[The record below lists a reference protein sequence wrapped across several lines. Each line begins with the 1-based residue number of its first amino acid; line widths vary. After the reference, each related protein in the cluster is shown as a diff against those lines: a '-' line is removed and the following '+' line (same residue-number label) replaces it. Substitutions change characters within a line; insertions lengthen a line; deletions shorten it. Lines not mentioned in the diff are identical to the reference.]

1 MKITHRRLVPFVA
14 LGVLAATA
22 LTGCSTASSST
33 ASSSTSAPA
42 TSSFSITTK
51 KLASASDTSYLP
63 SSVKSSGTLNV
74 ASSDGNAP
82 WVFFSASG
90 KAEGV
95 DADLIN
101 AAGKVLGVKVDWSN
115 IQFTAGIPGIQ
126 SGRYDFYLSAMADTK
141 AREQLVDFVD
151 YSKEGSG
158 VIVQKGN
165 PEKIKTLNDLCGKK
179 VSIITGSLFP
189 ATIAQLNKTCSS
201 PIQTTEF
208 ADANGP
214 LLAVA
219 SGQSDAT
226 MNTYGVSNYDLRT
239 ATSGVQTKLELSP
252 VPLFAPAYQG
262 IAFDKSNSQLA
273 ASIAGALQTLVKD
286 GQYAKIMKKWDVEGG
301 SLKNIEFNNPLF

>member
-1 MKITHRRLVPFVA
+1 MKTTHRRFTPFLAV
-14 LGVLAATA
+14 GILAAAA
-22 LTGCSTASSST
+22 LAGCSATASSD
-33 ASSSTSAPA
+33 SSPAP
-42 TSSFSITTK
+42 SSFSITSK
-51 KLASASDTSYLP
+51 KLATASDTRYLP
-63 SSVKSSGTLNV
+63 SSVKSSGELKV

-101 AAGKVLGVKVDWSN
+101 AAGKVLGLKIDWSN
-115 IQFTAGIPGIQ
+115 IQFTAAIPGVQ

-141 AREQLVDFVD
+141 AREPLVDFVD

-158 VIVQKGN
+158 VIVKKGN
-165 PEKIKTLNDLCGKK
+165 PEKIKTLHDLCGKK

-189 ATIAQLNKTCSS
+189 TTIAQLNKSCSS

-226 MNTYGVSNYDLRT
+226 MNTYGVSSYDLRT

-262 IAFDKSNSQLA
+262 IAFEKSNTKLA
-273 ASIAGALQTLVKD
+273 AAVAGALQTLVKD
-286 GQYAKIMKKWDVEGG
+286 GKYAKIMKKWDVQGG
-301 SLKNIEFNNPLF
+301 SLKNIQFNTPLI